1 MMYLH
6 HKELK
11 KEEQTK
17 FKVGKWKE
25 IIKIRTET
33 DEIGNRKTTEKNKQL
48 IILKDQQNQQILS

>member
-6 HKELK
+6 LKELK
-11 KEEQTK
+11 KEQTK

-33 DEIGNRKTTEKNKQL
+33 DEIENRKTFFK
-48 IILKDQQNQQILS
+48 